1 MGTEQGRRSRDREQ
15 GALAAHLP
23 PRAHRVRG
31 GGGRV
36 HRDKRRG
43 YCPPTGGDIAM
54 TNEEWDDPKTLDS
67 IIMPDDWEAMAAVI
81 KGNSEKL
88 ATIDE
93 HANAY
98 VLPEATDESLGG
110 VIVGAGLTI
119 SEGVLSADAQEPYV
133 LPVAA
138 AGTLGG
144 VKIGTGVTITEGVIS
159 VETAYLPL
167 SGGTIA
173 GDLTMGGNDIINA
186 VMRDT
191 HEKVNT
197 VASSGSTETLDIETA
212 NVHDVTLTDNC
223 TFTFSNPAASGT
235 ATSFTLIL
243 RQDATGSRAVTWPA
257 SVVWNA
263 GVTPVIGDSNGD
275 VDEFAFSTVDGG
287 TTWRG
292 SHVWWSS

>member
-1 MGTEQGRRSRDREQ
+1 
-15 GALAAHLP
+15 
-23 PRAHRVRG
+23 
-31 GGGRV
+31 
-36 HRDKRRG
+36 
-43 YCPPTGGDIAM
+43 M

-67 IIMPDDWEAMAAVI
+67 IIMPDDWEAMATVI

-98 VLPEATDESLGG
+98 VLPGATDESLGG

-119 SEGVLSADAQEPYV
+119 SEGVLSVDAQEPYV

-167 SGGTIA
+167 AGGTLTGDLTVVGDITLGGTMT
-173 GDLTMGGNDIINA
+173 GDLTMGGNDIVNA
-186 VMRDT
+186 VMQDT

-223 TFTFSNPAASGT
+223 TFTFSNPASSGT
-235 ATSFTLIL
+235 ATSFTLL
-243 RQDATGSRAVTWPA
+243 CRQDVTGDRAVTWPA
-257 SVVWNA
+257 SVKWNA
-263 GVTPVIGDSNGD
+263 GITPVLLTASGD
-275 VDEFAFSTVDGG
+275 VDMFSFFTVDGG
-287 TTWRG
+287 TTWYG
-292 SHVWWSS
+292 FHIGYVEA